1 MTTFADE
8 VTPLGFYINFE
19 YLYSDKVDDKA
30 FLLFVVHNACPGKDS
45 PFNWYFRIN
54 AVNLP

>member
-1 MTTFADE
+1 MTTFAED

-19 YLYSDKVDDKA
+19 QLYGSKNDDKV
-30 FLLFVVHNACPGKDS
+30 FLLFVIQNACPGRDS
-45 PFNWYFRIN
+45 HFNWYFRIN